1 MWFIGGEEVRF
12 IGGEL
17 NDPQGGM
24 LYTSLLHTLLEDSE
38 ET

>member
-1 MWFIGGEEVRF
+1 MRFIGGGGVAHWRGTFEGDMRF

-24 LYTSLLHTLLEDSE
+24 LYTS
-38 ET
+38 